1 MIASNKLIN
10 RAILLIVFLLALTPS
25 SIAQSDPA
33 DQTYA
38 PSDTIFNEILLTEEG
53 VIAVDTAGYEW
64 YYDFEYSSFVAG
76 LQPLGDDA
84 GEVFVPGSEYGNIP
98 IEERAT
104 IRKRLKQFELGS
116 VTVREDEYVD
126 GNIIARGRVTVK
138 GWVKG
143 NITSLQDR
151 VLITE
156 TGYVEGDIQAPR
168 VIEKDGSVVLGEIT
182 ETSLP
187 LDIESFTPGLGH
199 KFLLVMSIITA
210 VFLFFGFLILTLMPG
225 QVATMQSCILKY
237 QGRSAGLGFI
247 LVITM
252 PVIAT
257 LLGITIVGAVLIP
270 FLPLVYLAAIILGLM
285 TFGRL
290 LFSRIY
296 KQTIYNKSASLF
308 IGVIGIL
315 IVMIPWLITG
325 ALWPSSDNIAGVLS
339 VFGLV
344 FSILGSIYPVFSGVG
359 AAFLT
364 RFGFRE
370 YPAGPKKPQF
380 RTKPAA
386 HQPAPPPIP
395 DTPVPENIETPK
407 ESSRIS
413 DQDKNSSS

>member
-1 MIASNKLIN
+1 MIAFNKFIN
-10 RAILLIVFLLALTPS
+10 RAFLLIVFLLALAPG
-25 SIAQSDPA
+25 SIAQTDPA

-53 VIAVDTAGYEW
+53 VIAIDTAGYEW

-76 LQPLGDDA
+76 FQPLSDDA
-84 GEVFVPGSEYGNIP
+84 GLDFILGSEYGNIP

-116 VTVREDEYVD
+116 VTVREDEYVT
-126 GNIIARGRVTVK
+126 GNIISFGKVTVK

-143 NITSLQDR
+143 SITSAGR

-156 TGYVEGDIQAPR
+156 SGFVEGDIQAPR
-168 VIEKDGSVVLGEIT
+168 VIEKDGSVVLGEIIEAT
-182 ETSLP
+182 MP
-187 LDIESFTPGLGH
+187 LDIETFTPGFGH

-210 VFLFFGFLILTLMPG
+210 VFLFFGFLIFTLMPG

-247 LVITM
+247 LILTM

-270 FLPLVYLAAIILGLM
+270 FLPLVYLAAIILGIM
-285 TFGRL
+285 TFGKL
-290 LFSRIY
+290 LCSKIY

-413 DQDKNSSS
+413 DQDKNSQS

>member
-1 MIASNKLIN
+1 MIAFNKFVN
-10 RAILLIVFLLALTPS
+10 KAALLIVFLLVLASGSL
-25 SIAQSDPA
+25 AQSDPA

-38 PSDTIFNEILLTEEG
+38 PSDTVFNEILLTEEG

-76 LQPLGDDA
+76 LQPLGDDE
-84 GEVFVPGSEYGNIP
+84 GLDFVLGSEYGNIP

-126 GNIIARGRVTVK
+126 GNIIALDRVTVK

-143 NITSLQDR
+143 NIISLQER

-168 VIEKDGSVVLGEIT
+168 VIAKDGSVVLGEIT
-182 ETSLP
+182 ETTLP
-187 LDIESFTPGLGH
+187 LDIETFTPGFGH
-199 KFLLVMSIITA
+199 KFLLVMAIITA
-210 VFLFFGFLILTLMPG
+210 VFLFLGFLIFTLMPG
-225 QVATMQSCILKY
+225 QVATMQSCILKH
-237 QGRSAGLGFI
+237 QGRSVGLGLI
-247 LVITM
+247 LILTM

-270 FLPLVYLAAIILGLM
+270 LLPLLYLAAIILGLM
-285 TFGRL
+285 TFGKL
-290 LFSRIY
+290 LLSNIY
-296 KQTIYNKSASLF
+296 KQTIFNKSAGLF

-315 IVMIPWLITG
+315 IVMIPWLVTG
-325 ALWPSSDNIAGVLS
+325 ALWPETDNVAIVLS

-344 FSILGSIYPVFSGVG
+344 ISILGSIYPVFSGVG

-370 YPAGPKKPQF
+370 YPPGPKKPQF
-380 RTKPAA
+380 TPETAA

-395 DTPVPENIETPK
+395 DTPIPENIETPE

-413 DQDKNSSS
+413 DQDKNS

>member
-1 MIASNKLIN
+1 M
-10 RAILLIVFLLALTPS
+10 
-25 SIAQSDPA
+25 AQTDPA

-76 LQPLGDDA
+76 FQPLADDA
-84 GEVFVPGSEYGNIP
+84 GGVFVPGTEYGNIP

-116 VTVREDEYVD
+116 VTVREDEYVA
-126 GNIIARGRVTVK
+126 GNIISFGKVTVK

-143 NITSLQDR
+143 SIRSADR

-156 TGYVEGDIQAPR
+156 SGFVEGNIKAPR

-182 ETSLP
+182 ESTMP
-187 LDIESFTPGLGH
+187 LDIETFTPGFGH
-199 KFLLVMSIITA
+199 KFLFVMSIITA
-210 VFLFFGFLILTLMPG
+210 VFLLFGFLIFTLMPG
-225 QVATMQSCILKY
+225 QVSAMQSCILKHK
-237 QGRSAGLGFI
+237 GRTAGFGFI
-247 LVITM
+247 LILTI
-252 PVIAT
+252 PVIVV

-270 FLPLVYLAAIILGLM
+270 LLPLIYLAAIILGLM
-285 TFGRL
+285 TFGKL
-290 LFSRIY
+290 LLSKIY
-296 KQTIYNKSASLF
+296 KQTIYNKSAGLF

-315 IVMIPWLITG
+315 IVMIPWLVTG
-325 ALWPSSDNIAGVLS
+325 ALWPSTDNIAGVLS

-344 FSILGSIYPVFSGVG
+344 ISILGSIYPVFSGVG

-364 RFGFRE
+364 RFGFRD
-370 YPAGPKKPQF
+370 YPPGPKKPRF
-380 RTKPAA
+380 TRKPPV

-395 DTPVPENIETPK
+395 DTPVPENSETPQY
-407 ESSRIS
+407 SSRIS
-413 DQDKNSSS
+413 DKDKNS

>member
-1 MIASNKLIN
+1 MIASSKFIYT
-10 RAILLIVFLLALTPS
+10 AFLLIVFLLALAPG
-25 SIAQSDPA
+25 SIAQTDPA

-76 LQPLGDDA
+76 FQPLSDDA
-84 GEVFVPGSEYGNIP
+84 GLDFVLGSEYGNIP
-98 IEERAT
+98 IEERAI
-104 IRKRLKQFELGS
+104 IRKRLRPFESGS
-116 VTVREDEYVD
+116 VIVREDEYVA
-126 GNIIARGRVTVK
+126 GNIISFGKVTVK

-143 NITSLQDR
+143 SITSAGR

-156 TGYVEGDIQAPR
+156 SGFVEGDIQAPR

-182 ETSLP
+182 ETTMP
-187 LDIESFTPGLGH
+187 LDIETFTPGFGH

-210 VFLFFGFLILTLMPG
+210 VFLFFGFLIFTLMPG
-225 QVATMQSCILKY
+225 QVATMQSCILKHK
-237 QGRSAGLGFI
+237 GRSAGLGFI
-247 LVITM
+247 LILTM

-270 FLPLVYLAAIILGLM
+270 FLPLLYLAAIILGLM

-290 LFSRIY
+290 LFSKIY
-296 KQTIYNKSASLF
+296 KQTIYNKSAGLF

-407 ESSRIS
+407 DSSRIS
-413 DQDKNSSS
+413 DQDKNSQS